1 MIKIFD
7 KIKFLFSRPKYKI
20 YQRIW
25 IWDSCYMIIG
35 IYRDWEFDHY
45 VYELLGTDWNVS
57 EGLINFYQ
65 EKEK

>member
-1 MIKIFD
+1 
-7 KIKFLFSRPKYKI
+7 
-20 YQRIW
+20 
-25 IWDSCYMIIG
+25 MIIG